1 MIEKNIPCI
10 KLHTYDSI
18 DSTSSQLK
26 RMIESCES
34 IDDYTV
40 VTASHQSGGR
50 GQGTNRWS
58 SNASENLTFSFLLRP
73 MIEACQHFYLNM
85 CISLGI
91 KKALDRYIDGVKIKW
106 PNDIYVNNCKLCGI
120 LIESTIMG
128 GKISRSIIGVGI
140 NVEQKE
146 WEDWVPN
153 PTSMALC
160 GARAVDKDTLLKEV
174 LESIQHYISLL
185 HDGEQ
190 SKISAT
196 YHDVMY
202 RKDIAALYSDIEGT
216 FEGVICGVD
225 DDGRLMIKRVE
236 SGVISR
242 YMFKEVKYL

>member
-26 RMIESCES
+26 RMIESDES
-34 IDDYTV
+34 IDNYTTV
-40 VTASHQSGGR
+40 IASHQSGGR
-50 GQGTNRWS
+50 GQGSNRWS
-58 SNASENLTFSFLLRP
+58 SNAGENLTFSFLLRP
-73 MIEACQHFYLNM
+73 MINASEHFYLNM

-91 KKALDRYIDGVKIKW
+91 KKALDRHIDGVKIKW
-106 PNDIYVNNCKLCGI
+106 PNDIYVDDRKLCGI

-128 GKISRSIIGVGI
+128 SKISRSIIGVGI
-140 NVEQKE
+140 NIEQKE

-160 GARAVDKDTLLKEV
+160 GADAVDKDTLLNDVIKN
-174 LESIQHYISLL
+174 IHHYILQL
-185 HDGEQ
+185 QNGEQ
-190 SKISAT
+190 DKISAT

-202 RKDIAALYSDIEGT
+202 RKDTPALYSDAYGEYT
-216 FEGVICGVD
+216 GVIQGVD
-225 DDGRLMIKRVE
+225 NEGRLMIKRE
-236 SGVISR
+236 ENSVISR